1 MTYEIKIITLGDTGV
16 GKTSILKRIVDD
28 SFDKN
33 MVSTMGMNPMF
44 LKFEYKLK
52 KIKIQLNFM
61 DTAGQERFKEIPKL
75 YIRNCHIVLLI
86 YKDEESFNELKNRWL
101 KYYKENANIKESK
114 FIIIANKSDLF
125 GENRKEITQLG
136 RDFAEE
142 LNNSQF
148 FSCSAKSKDNIENL
162 LDCIKTEAKRIVD
175 KKEEKRIGDEEKAD
189 REGKKIQNNSNNIN
203 NSDTKNI
210 KINKKVIN
218 NNINVQ
224 MKAGCC

>member
-1 MTYEIKIITLGDTGV
+1 MKYEIKIITLGDTGV
-16 GKTSILKRIVDD
+16 GKTSILKRIVADT
-28 SFDKN
+28 FDEQMMTTISIDK
-33 MVSTMGMNPMF
+33 MV
-44 LKFEYKLK
+44 LYYEYKLK
-52 KIKIQLNFM
+52 KIKIKLTFI
-61 DTAGQERFKEIPKL
+61 DTAGQERFKEMPKL

-101 KYYKENANIKESK
+101 EYYKENANIKESK

-175 KKEEKRIGDEEKAD
+175 EKKAKRIVD
-189 REGKKIQNNSNNIN
+189 RERKKRPNNSNNTNI
-203 NSDTKNI
+203 SEMENI

-218 NNINVQ
+218 NNVNVQ